1 VLPVH
6 AEPGTAADAADR
18 FALSSLACRKVV
30 LGVAADGE
38 HLLLTDGC
46 RRLQLHCRSGR
57 LLGESLFL
65 RYDLS
70 GLREAEARMAT
81 LARFLALARLGRM
94 PAALFR
100 PPARAA
106 RWRLALRALDAREA
120 GASQREIA
128 AALYGAARARADWR
142 GDSDYLRSR
151 VRRVV
156 SLGEAFVE
164 GGYRELLS

>member
-6 AEPGTAADAADR
+6 ANPGVTADADDR

-30 LGVAADGE
+30 LGVAASGE

-46 RRLQLHCRSGR
+46 RRLQLHCRSGS
-57 LLGESLFL
+57 LLRERLFL

-70 GLREAEARMAT
+70 GLREAEARMVT

-94 PAALFR
+94 PAGLFR
-100 PPARAA
+100 PLAKAD
-106 RWRLALRALDAREA
+106 RWRLALRALDAHDA

-128 AALYGAARARADWR
+128 TVLYGPARTRADWR
-142 GDSDYLRSR
+142 GDSDYLRGR
-151 VRRVV
+151 VRRLVRLGQ
-156 SLGEAFVE
+156 SLSG
-164 GGYRELLS
+164 GGYRDLLR